1 MGEKDNPAFSRSG
14 LSSTLGAMTAEIPK
28 IRLPEETKEILDRE
42 ARKAGLNT
50 SEFVRYLLMVRA
62 HGVEN
67 MVSMEHQRLQ
77 IIAGI
82 GNETGE
88 VAP

>member
-1 MGEKDNPAFSRSG
+1 MDSGAAFARSG
-14 LSSTLGAMTAEIPK
+14 FTSTLGGMTAEIPK
-28 IRLPEETKEILDRE
+28 IRVPEETKEILDRE

-67 MVSMEHQRLQ
+67 MVSMEQQRLQ
-77 IIAGI
+77 IIAGN
-82 GNETGE
+82 GNVLGE
-88 VAP
+88 